1 MGGIIHK
8 PTMTQT
14 RRATVVLK
22 AIYIGDENIWDFMKD
37 QIRPYWDW
45 QIPITSL
52 EEYRDALD
60 NGKIESPSVLII
72 SSQFYKYAI
81 EDKNQEEL
89 DEFIDLIYTTSKT
102 IPVMVIDF
110 WPEVQSMMRTDL
122 VAYAME
128 HDDANDSD
136 ILKRYWSIS
145 PLQPLPDV
153 VSALRDYANGPHAD
167 PDVLN
172 EISQAEHLHSTTDNP
187 NDETSVKSNQNRER
201 SDDQEWGHDH
211 GSTSKGTAWEIIN
224 NEQEATMSGEAD
236 HNNHEG
242 DGQIITVTSSKG
254 GTGKT
259 TISIS
264 LGQWISL
271 SSIKS
276 VQKGLI
282 PKPLKVCVVDLD
294 VHNSQIGTVIGK
306 WQPTILEVALNG
318 VTEDTLK
325 HAIVHDGRSQCD
337 FLLSPK
343 LPTAADVIPLHSY
356 REILGT
362 LRKMYDVVVVDTSI
376 DYTGDLLRK
385 VVYPMSDQIIFVT
398 TLDRKSVVN
407 MRRWIVSVV
416 APKDESGTGVDLARV
431 SVVINRGQKGVKMT
445 RREIEDSIRTSAQRA
460 YQQLDMTIPVED
472 QHTPKLIGV
481 IPDIPNGLVMKSQN
495 ELLPVLELSIPPFE
509 KSVAEFTNK
518 IVPIQYRGELLNLTS
533 QDIVLTLFDHDDY
546 DATWDSDDISD
557 SDMGI
562 DEDVDETGD
571 LNNPQT
577 GSNAPVPLED
587 SFEDYETITEDP
599 DDDDSGDSAE
609 DAPDDSSLKFEEVTV
624 VHNDNEE
631 DDGSESEGKAS
642 VDDEPIGYEDEEPI
656 GNAIAPKDDDLDL
669 NGASETIDADE
680 TETVKHDESQDGGW
694 EEVFRR

>member
-1 MGGIIHK
+1 M
-8 PTMTQT
+8 
-14 RRATVVLK
+14 LK
-22 AIYIGDENIWDFMKD
+22 AIYVGDENIWSFMKD
-37 QIRPYWDW
+37 QIRPDWDW
-45 QIPITSL
+45 QVPIPTP
-52 EEYRDALD
+52 DALWDAID
-60 NGKIESPSVLII
+60 NGQADEATAVIVVSP
-72 SSQFYKYAI
+72 QFYNEAM
-81 EDKNQEEL
+81 NSGNA
-89 DEFIDLIYTTSKT
+89 DLLESFQNLVFTASQSAL
-102 IPVMVIDF
+102 VMIINF
-110 WPEVQSMMRTDL
+110 WPELQSQIDSNIL
-122 VAYAME
+122 AYAGQQG
-128 HDDANDSD
+128 NDQGV
-136 ILKRYWSIS
+136 LGKYWWIN
-145 PLQPLPDV
+145 PQTPLPDV
-153 VSALRDYANGPHAD
+153 DSAVREYINSEYSD
-167 PDVLN
+167 PDTAKL
-172 EISQAEHLHSTTDNP
+172 IAEAEGLTIASAHQGNGMLSNAVNAI
-187 NDETSVKSNQNRER
+187 NDKFNNNGY
-201 SDDQEWGHDH
+201 DDYGEPQF
-211 GSTSKGTAWEIIN
+211 TN
-224 NEQEATMSGEAD
+224 NYGKK
-236 HNNHEG
+236 
-242 DGQIITVTSSKG
+242 GQIITVTSSKG
-254 GTGKT
+254 GAGKT
-259 TISIS
+259 TVS
-264 LGQWISL
+264 LGTGEWISL

-276 VQKGLI
+276 AQKGLI

-294 VHNSQIGTVIGK
+294 VHDSQIGSVIGK

-318 VTEDTLK
+318 VNEDTLERT
-325 HAIVHDGRSQCD
+325 IIHDSRSQCD

-343 LPTAADVIPLHSY
+343 LPNAADTIPPTKFD
-356 REILGT
+356 EIIKMLQY
-362 LRKMYDVVVVDTSI
+362 MYDIIVLDTSVE
-376 DYTGDLLRK
+376 YTSELLGQFI
-385 VVYPMSDQIIFVT
+385 YPMSDRIIFVT
-398 TLDRKSVVN
+398 TLDRRSVTGL
-407 MRRWIVSVV
+407 RKWILFAGSPEDKGG
-416 APKDESGTGVDLARV
+416 AGVDLARV

-445 RREIEDSIRTSAQRA
+445 RREIEDSIRTSTQRA

-495 ELLPVLELSIPPFE
+495 ELLPVLALSIPPFE

-546 DATWDSDDISD
+546 HATWDSDDISD

-562 DEDVDETGD
+562 DEDETGD

-642 VDDEPIGYEDEEPI
+642 VDDEPIGSEDEEPI

-669 NGASETIDADE
+669 NGESETIDADE

>member
-1 MGGIIHK
+1 
-8 PTMTQT
+8 MTQT
-14 RRATVVLK
+14 RRTTVVLK
-22 AIYIGDENIWDFMKD
+22 AIYIGDKNIWDFMKD
-37 QIRPYWDW
+37 QIRLYWDW

-81 EDKNQEEL
+81 ENKNQEEL
-89 DEFIDLIYTTSKT
+89 DDFIDLIYTSSKT
-102 IPVMVIDF
+102 IPVMVLDF
-110 WPEVQSMMRTDL
+110 WPKVQSMISTDL
-122 VAYAME
+122 VAYAIE

-145 PLQPLPDV
+145 PISPLPDLA
-153 VSALRDYANGPHAD
+153 SALRDYVNSPHAN

-172 EISQAEHLHSTTDNP
+172 EISRAEHLHPTTGSS

-201 SDDQEWGHDH
+201 SDDQEWGYDH
-211 GSTSKGTAWEIIN
+211 APTSKGTAWEIIN
-224 NEQEATMSGEAD
+224 NEQEDTMSGEAD
-236 HNNHEG
+236 HNDHEG
-242 DGQIITVTSSKG
+242 NGQIITVTSSKG

-276 VQKGLI
+276 AQKGPI
-282 PKPLKVCVVDLD
+282 PEPLKVCVVDFD

-306 WQPTILEVALNG
+306 WQPTILEVVLKG
-318 VTEDTLK
+318 VTEDALE

-343 LPTAADVIPLHSY
+343 LPSAADAIPLHLY
-356 REILGT
+356 RKILGT

-376 DYTGDLLRK
+376 DYTGDLLRE

-398 TLDRKSVVN
+398 TLDRKSVMN

-416 APKDESGTGVDLARV
+416 APKDEGGVGVDLARV
-431 SVVINRGQKGVKMT
+431 SVVINRGQKSVDMT
-445 RREIEDSIRTSAQRA
+445 RREIEDSIRTSTQKA

-472 QHTPKLIGV
+472 QPVPKLIGV

-495 ELLPVLELSIPPFE
+495 ELLPVLALMIPPFE
-509 KSVAEFTNK
+509 KSVAECANK
-518 IVPIQYRGELLNLTS
+518 IVPIQYRGELPNLTS
-533 QDIVLTLFDHDDY
+533 QDIVLTAFTLFNHDDY
-546 DATWDSDDISD
+546 DATWDSGSISD

-562 DEDVDETGD
+562 DEDEDVDETED
-571 LNNPQT
+571 LNDSQT
-577 GSNAPVPLED
+577 GSNAPVMLDD

-599 DDDDSGDSAE
+599 DDDDSEESTE
-609 DAPDDSSLKFEEVTV
+609 DEPDGSSLKFEEVTV
-624 VHNDNEE
+624 VHNDDDDEE
-631 DDGSESEGKAS
+631 DDGPDPGSGAS
-642 VDDEPIGYEDEEPI
+642 EDEEPI
-656 GNAIAPKDDDLDL
+656 DNAIAPKDDDLDL
-669 NGASETIDADE
+669 NGESGTDADE
-680 TETVKHDESQDGGW
+680 TETVKHDESQYGGW